1 MPQHLFY
8 HKLACALLGPIST
21 LVACGAPE
29 LRWSWLTCTRFCNKT
44 VDSHCIS
51 QEAAEMNEMATEEV
65 ILGIGLVKPV
75 KEFASSTTITSGSD
89 TCTTTRTQVT
99 ERRPRPH
106 KEQAL
111 NCPRCNSTNTKFCYY
126 NNYSLTQPRYFCK
139 TCRRYWTEGG
149 SLRNVPVGG
158 GSRKNKRSSMSSA
171 TAISSSSCNS
181 ITESLATASAPKKFY
196 PDLIPPSILLATNA
210 ETPKLLDKQDL
221 SLAFRQ
227 HSIPEYNDYLNLEIS
242 NANNIS
248 SSNSNYCA
256 AVRALSDMEI
266 LKNNMS
272 AKGIGSLMPLPM
284 TAYPTGLGL
293 QGFRP
298 PTLSFPFDG
307 ISGGG
312 GGGSGDGGY
321 GDLSGIQ
328 ESVTGKLL
336 FPLEVLKPEVPSNN
350 VADQFE
356 VQGDDPPRYWN
367 GVIGG
372 SSW

>member
-1 MPQHLFY
+1 MDTTQ
-8 HKLACALLGPIST
+8 
-21 LVACGAPE
+21 
-29 LRWSWLTCTRFCNKT
+29 WS
-44 VDSHCIS
+44 
-51 QEAAEMNEMATEEV
+51 Q
-65 ILGIGLVKPV
+65 GIGLVKPV
-75 KEFASSTTITSGSD
+75 KEFASSTTTTSGSD

-111 NCPRCNSTNTKFCYY
+111 NCP
-126 NNYSLTQPRYFCK
+126 
-139 TCRRYWTEGG
+139 RRYWTEGG

-181 ITESLATASAPKKFY
+181 FTEALATASAPKKFHA
-196 PDLIPPSILLATNA
+196 DLIPPSILLSTNS
-210 ETPKLLDKQDL
+210 ETPKLHEKQDL
-221 SLAFRQ
+221 NLAFRQ
-227 HSIPEYNDYLNLEIS
+227 HSIPEYNDYFNLEIS

-256 AVRALSDMEI
+256 AVRALSDMEV
-266 LKNNMS
+266 LTNGMT

-284 TAYPTGLGL
+284 TEYPTGLGL
-293 QGFRP
+293 HGFRP
-298 PTLSFPFDG
+298 PTLSFPLDG

-312 GGGSGDGGY
+312 GGGIGGGGY
-321 GDLSGIQ
+321 GDLPGIQ

-336 FPLEVLKPEVPSNN
+336 FPLEVLKPAIPSNN

-372 SSW
+372 GSW